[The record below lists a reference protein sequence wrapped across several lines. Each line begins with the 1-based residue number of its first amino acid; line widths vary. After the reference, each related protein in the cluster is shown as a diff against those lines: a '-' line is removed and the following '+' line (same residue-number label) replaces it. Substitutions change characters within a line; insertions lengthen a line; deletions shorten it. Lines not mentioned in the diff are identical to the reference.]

1 MNRYDLEDFAKRTA
15 ASYNLPPEIFL
26 RLINTESGFNP
37 NAVSPKGA
45 VGLTQLMPATA
56 QELGVDASNV
66 TQNIEGGARYLRQML
81 DKYNGNMELALAAY
95 NAGPGN
101 VDKFGG
107 VPPFAETQDYLFKM
121 LGRQPAQ
128 QPDAPPSSTSD
139 EQQSQGLLSSFGFGM
154 NVNPETGMTG
164 LQNITQALDPLLPA
178 EQRMGQVIRDRGKAT
193 KKTIQGNN
201 TARLLDTL
209 PGGKPYAAMIR
220 NGADG
225 QAVYLQYLKDQK
237 DGTLTKKDKFDATN
251 KLRQEFIGKQETKE
265 FSKQVA
271 AFARIMRSAEDPTAA
286 GDLAL
291 IFNYMKLLDPGST
304 VRESEFATASN
315 AGGIDDRTR
324 SLFNYLRTG
333 ERLSKEQRKDFLDR
347 SVRLY
352 RGAEDQFGSIR
363 DQYVKLAEKQGLPVD
378 QIIID
383 SQYVGGDIPEIN
395 ENISIATIPPKPTKD
410 AGFDEEFVNRF
421 PTQADWENFFL
432 NMNRSDQLAY
442 VNALKK
448 DN

>member
-291 IFNYMKLLDPGST
+291 IL
-304 VRESEFATASN
+304 
-315 AGGIDDRTR
+315 
-324 SLFNYLRTG
+324 
-333 ERLSKEQRKDFLDR
+333 
-347 SVRLY
+347 
-352 RGAEDQFGSIR
+352 
-363 DQYVKLAEKQGLPVD
+363 
-378 QIIID
+378 II
-383 SQYVGGDIPEIN
+383 
-395 ENISIATIPPKPTKD
+395 
-410 AGFDEEFVNRF
+410 
-421 PTQADWENFFL
+421 
-432 NMNRSDQLAY
+432 
-442 VNALKK
+442 
-448 DN
+448 

>member
-1 MNRYDLEDFAKRTA
+1 
-15 ASYNLPPEIFL
+15 
-26 RLINTESGFNP
+26 
-37 NAVSPKGA
+37 
-45 VGLTQLMPATA
+45 
-56 QELGVDASNV
+56 
-66 TQNIEGGARYLRQML
+66 
-81 DKYNGNMELALAAY
+81 
-95 NAGPGN
+95 
-101 VDKFGG
+101 
-107 VPPFAETQDYLFKM
+107 
-121 LGRQPAQ
+121 
-128 QPDAPPSSTSD
+128 
-139 EQQSQGLLSSFGFGM
+139 M

-291 IFNYMKLLDPGST
+291 IFNYMNCLIPVQPFERVNLP
-304 VRESEFATASN
+304 RHQMRAA
-315 AGGIDDRTR
+315 
-324 SLFNYLRTG
+324 LMTG
-333 ERLSKEQRKDFLDR
+333 PEACL
-347 SVRLY
+347 
-352 RGAEDQFGSIR
+352 
-363 DQYVKLAEKQGLPVD
+363 
-378 QIIID
+378 II
-383 SQYVGGDIPEIN
+383 
-395 ENISIATIPPKPTKD
+395 
-410 AGFDEEFVNRF
+410 
-421 PTQADWENFFL
+421 
-432 NMNRSDQLAY
+432 
-442 VNALKK
+442 
-448 DN
+448 